1 MAPLSLIALPM
12 NNFTDM
18 HASGRPL
25 FLPNE
30 GLFAK

>member
-1 MAPLSLIALPM
+1 M

-30 GLFAK
+30 ELFDEV